1 MKRLV
6 KENIGGSYMLKV
18 NMLYRPFRMKKTYK
32 DIREDKILSA
42 LYMYKS
48 ERLEV
53 IISRI
58 INQAVLGHMNLCI
71 DSTIMQMLALN
82 DYLTHLF
89 MSNLEALIFNY
100 AINYL
105 VDNGVEEI
113 DEKTQEKLEILSKQ
127 VDMKTD
133 FTELNIKLEELC
145 KNIS

>member
-1 MKRLV
+1 
-6 KENIGGSYMLKV
+6 MLKV

>member
-1 MKRLV
+1 
-6 KENIGGSYMLKV
+6 MLKV
-18 NMLYRPFRMKKTYK
+18 NMLYRPFHVKKTYK
-32 DIREDKILSA
+32 DISEEKILSA

-48 ERLEV
+48 ESLEV

-58 INQAVLGHMNLCI
+58 INQAVLGHMNLCL
-71 DSTIMQMLALN
+71 DSTIMQMLSLN

-100 AINYL
+100 TINYL
-105 VDNGVEEI
+105 VDNGIEEI
-113 DEKTQEKLEILSKQ
+113 DEKTREKLEILSKQ

-133 FTELNIKLEELC
+133 FTELNIRLEELY

>member
-6 KENIGGSYMLKV
+6 KENIGGSRMVKV
-18 NMLYRPFRMKKTYK
+18 NMLYRPFHMKKTYK
-32 DIREDKILSA
+32 DIKEDKILSA

-48 ERLEV
+48 ESLEV
-53 IISRI
+53 IVSRI

-89 MSNLEALIFNY
+89 MSNIEALIFNY

-133 FTELNIKLEELC
+133 FTELNIKLEELY